1 MFVGNVT
8 YMTVSRHIEIRTLK
22 KILEFG
28 ATHGPQKKTN
38 MATKCKMSYSRFIPI
53 LNIMDILGL
62 LEVVK
67 TTGNYIV
74 ITDSGKKV
82 LDKLQNNKMV
92 D

>member
-1 MFVGNVT
+1 M
-8 YMTVSRHIEIRTLK
+8 RTLK

-28 ATHGPQKKTN
+28 VAHGPQKKTN
-38 MATKCKMSYSRFIPI
+38 MATNCKMSYSRFIPI